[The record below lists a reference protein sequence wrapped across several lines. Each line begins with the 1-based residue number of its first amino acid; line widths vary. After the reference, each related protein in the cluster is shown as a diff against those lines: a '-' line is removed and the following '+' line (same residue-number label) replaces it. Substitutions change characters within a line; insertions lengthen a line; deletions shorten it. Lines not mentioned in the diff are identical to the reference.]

1 MGETS
6 KKRGLLEDFRLQCEV
21 GLTVA
26 FERLRWALRKV
37 LWLPAPSARQR
48 QAISLLDEP
57 DDAAAVGGSHLE
69 RQEELPSGSFP
80 AGRARCSC
88 CGG

>member
-26 FERLRWALRKV
+26 FERIRWLLRKA
-37 LWLPAPSARQR
+37 LWLPAPHVRQR
-48 QAISLLDEP
+48 PEAKLSEADE
-57 DDAAAVGGSHLE
+57 AAAVRGFTFVLE
-69 RQEELPSGSFP
+69 SRT
-80 AGRARCSC
+80 
-88 CGG
+88 

>member
-26 FERLRWALRKV
+26 FERLRWALRKA

-48 QAISLLDEP
+48 QAASLLDEP
-57 DDAAAVGGSHLE
+57 DDAAAVGAFHPALCFTVAPGSL
-69 RQEELPSGSFP
+69 L
-80 AGRARCSC
+80 AG
-88 CGG
+88 